1 MPELTVA
8 SFNIHWGRGPRLR
21 GFPPFD
27 LVDACRAL
35 DADVLVLQESWG
47 PDGATSDH
55 DRVAAGLGMAV
66 VAEVSLARTDIEPH
80 PKVRARAERGDGK
93 GSGTWSV
100 AVLSR
105 LPVRAARVEPL
116 PHLRLDPVDRAVLV
130 VDVEVG
136 GSVLTVLGTH
146 MAHLETGVAFHT
158 RPLRRLLPSAD
169 QPAALVGDMNMWGW
183 CIDLMTPRRWRRT
196 VQGKTFPS
204 HRPHSQID
212 HLLVTP
218 PVEVLSAEV
227 LPDLGSDHLPIR
239 ARLRLP

>member
-1 MPELTVA
+1 MPELTLA

-21 GFPPFD
+21 GYRPFD
-27 LVDACRAL
+27 LVDACRTL
-35 DADVLVLQESWG
+35 EADVLVLQESWG
-47 PDGATSDH
+47 PDDGESDH
-55 DRVAAGLGMAV
+55 DRVAQGLDME
-66 VAEVSLARTDIEPH
+66 VAAAVSLARTDLQPH
-80 PKVRARAERGDGK
+80 PKVRARAEVGGDA
-93 GSGTWSV
+93 GSGSWSV

-105 LPVRAARVEPL
+105 LPVRATRIERL
-116 PHLRLDPVDRAVLV
+116 PHLWLDPVDRALVV
-130 VDVEVG
+130 VDVAVDDAT
-136 GSVLTVLGTH
+136 LTVLGAH

-158 RPLRRLLPSAD
+158 RALRRILPPAD

-183 CIDLMTPRRWRRT
+183 NIDLMTPKQWRRT
-196 VQGKTFPS
+196 VQGKTFPA